1 MARRVLL
8 HVGTPKTATTY
19 LQDVLFRNRDLLQRH
34 GVHYPCDTFDA
45 QFRAALDLLRREWGG
60 LEDQVVG
67 EWDALAARVRAVED
81 GTVIVSNEIL
91 GGATREQA
99 RRAVES
105 LGGPDATVEL
115 VITARDLMRQ
125 VPAEWQETVK
135 HFSTETYDEFLAAIR
150 SREGRTADLFWAV
163 QDLPAI
169 IDRWGVPTVHLVTVP
184 TRRSE
189 MWPRLEQAFGL
200 AGIPL
205 DRDTDRTNTGLG
217 MPEASLVR
225 DLNERTDM
233 LTKDEYRWLVMELLA
248 HRTLAR
254 RTSPK
259 IGVPLDAVPWL
270 QELSRDW
277 VSRLSGVHVIGDL
290 DDLLGTPTPYTEPTA
305 QQKLDAAED
314 AIVVLLEE
322 CARLGELSAHDRQPS
337 AREALRVLYRRARG
351 RSSRPA

>member
-1 MARRVLL
+1 MVRRVLL

-19 LQDVLFRNRDLLQRH
+19 LQDVLFRNRDLLRQH
-34 GVHYPCDTFDA
+34 AVDYPCDTFDA

-81 GTVIVSNEIL
+81 GTVIISNEIL
-91 GGATREQA
+91 GGASREQA

-105 LGGPDATVEL
+105 LGGDVEL

-150 SREGRTADLFWAV
+150 SREGRTADLFWSV
-163 QDLPAI
+163 QDLPDI

-184 TRRSE
+184 RTRSG

-205 DRDTDRTNTGLG
+205 DQETDRTNTGLG
-217 MPEASLVR
+217 MPEAALLR
-225 DLNERTDM
+225 DLNERTDV
-233 LTKDEYRWLVMELLA
+233 LTKDEYRSLVMELLA

-254 RTSPK
+254 RTSPR

-277 VSRLSGVHVIGDL
+277 VARLGGAVDVIGDL
-290 DDLLGTPTPYTEPTA
+290 DELLGTPVPYTEPTP
-305 QQKLDAAED
+305 QQKLDAAQD
-314 AIVVLLEE
+314 AMVALLEE
-322 CARLGELSAHDRQPS
+322 CARLGERAAREGRPS
-337 AREALRVLYRRARG
+337 AREALKVLYRRARG
-351 RSSRPA
+351 SSSRPA